1 MCVVVLSLVSL
12 VSFGVDTSLLMPPN
26 LFWLQFGSNKQN
38 QKYPVLLSVGL
49 AQMDLIDGDVK
60 GAVERFNEALT
71 RAPDNKELV
80 LVLGAL
86 HKKYKKLLSTSTK
99 GGRKIDKALYA
110 QNSVKGTFLCG
121 SVTRV
126 EPVL

>member
-1 MCVVVLSLVSL
+1 
-12 VSFGVDTSLLMPPN
+12 MPPN

-49 AQMDLIDGDVK
+49 AQVDLIDGDVK

-80 LVLGAL
+80 LFFMQCTQ
-86 HKKYKKLLSTSTK
+86 YQ
-99 GGRKIDKALYA
+99 Y
-110 QNSVKGTFLCG
+110 
-121 SVTRV
+121 
-126 EPVL
+126 